1 MTSYSLEMLSDFPN
15 ENYKLP
21 HRVRSQTRFDHQAIG
36 RNRKGPTNLFPFLHQ
51 VYEAMK
57 EQVFYGIEAYMA
69 RKKVE
74 EMNCLS
80 QTSQTYT
87 RSSKAGTL
95 VSWRFSPRTPTTSTR
110 TRSKFNLVR
119 PSSTSLKPYLSRPTQ
134 EPSYCVSLILSSKW
148 LVMSVQS

>member
-1 MTSYSLEMLSDFPN
+1 MVDCSEDSF
-15 ENYKLP
+15 
-21 HRVRSQTRFDHQAIG
+21 
-36 RNRKGPTNLFPFLHQ
+36 LFCNQ

-110 TRSKFNLVR
+110 TRSKFDLVH
-119 PSSTSLKPYLSRPTQ
+119 PSSTSLNPYLSRPTQ